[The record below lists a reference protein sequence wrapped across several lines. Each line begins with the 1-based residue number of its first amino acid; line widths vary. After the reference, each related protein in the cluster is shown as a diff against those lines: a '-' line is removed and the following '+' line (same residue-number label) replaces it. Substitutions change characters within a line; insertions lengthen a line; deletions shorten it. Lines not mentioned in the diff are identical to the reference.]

1 MGKKTKRGGASIFEK
16 APFINEVNKKGI
28 YIADDIDYNIRQGKK
43 QDLIK
48 KYEDNL
54 NEAKE
59 NVKRAKDEK
68 YRNIEDEKIQN
79 QRDKASIEQRK
90 LRNNQFQFILK
101 SLASILKF
109 FINLVYKL
117 FILLEK
123 IFGRLFS
130 VSKSLGTGLKNIAN
144 VGNGVIIKTL
154 FLILI
159 IIAIFFGFNYFV
171 NKEDPTTKIN
181 KLISTDKDYS
191 SFLINTAK
199 PDFFGKISN
208 SFLNLI
214 PDKYKCQ
221 FNFFKNKFNSIIGND
236 IYELTG
242 NPREEITTGKNDGI
256 YHIKKKDDQYFTY
269 TTLKPSEIKIPLSSL
284 SSVTNNDLNN
294 LPEKIKDL
302 YPINNNIIIPIEL
315 KSTNEWEYNINNI
328 KYEGNTNLLKDT
340 ANYTLP
346 FIKTNIINEFK
357 FNKIKA
363 KIFNNDD
370 KSASSTLE
378 KMFTYNANKYNY
390 YNQTL

>member
-16 APFINEVNKKGI
+16 VPLISEVNKKGI
-28 YIADDIDYNIRQGKK
+28 YIADDIDYNIRQNKK
-43 QDLIK
+43 KDLIK

-68 YRNIEDEKIQN
+68 NRNLEDEKIQN
-79 QRDKASIEQRK
+79 QRDRASIEQRK
-90 LRNNQFQFILK
+90 LRNNQYQFILK
-101 SLASILKF
+101 SLASIGKFIINLLYKLAILFLKF
-109 FINLVYKL
+109 CNLC
-117 FILLEK
+117 
-123 IFGRLFS
+123 
-130 VSKSLGTGLKNIAN
+130 KSLGTGLKNLFNI
-144 VGNGVIIKTL
+144 GNGVIIKTL
-154 FLILI
+154 VLILI
-159 IIAIFFGFNYFV
+159 IIAIFFGFNYFI
-171 NKEDPTTKIN
+171 NKEDPATKVN

-199 PDFFGKISN
+199 PDIFGKISD
-208 SFLNLI
+208 SFLNLV
-214 PDKYKCQ
+214 PDKYKFQ

-256 YHIKKKDDQYFTY
+256 YHIKKKDDKYFTY
-269 TTLKPSEIKIPLSSL
+269 TTLKPLDIKIPLSSL
-284 SSVTNNDLNN
+284 SSITNNDLNN
-294 LPEKIKDL
+294 LPEKLKDL
-302 YPINNNIIIPIEL
+302 YPIKNNIIIPIEL

-328 KYEGNTNLLKDT
+328 KYEGTTNLLKDT

-346 FIKTNIINEFK
+346 FIKTNNINEFK

-370 KSASSTLE
+370 KSAASTLE
-378 KMFTYNANKYNY
+378 KMFTYNANRYNY
-390 YNQTL
+390 PSL

>member
-1 MGKKTKRGGASIFEK
+1 MGKKTKRGGASILEK

-43 QDLIK
+43 EDLIK
-48 KYEDNL
+48 KYENNL

-68 YRNIEDEKIQN
+68 YRKIEDEKIEN
-79 QRDKASIEQRK
+79 QRDKASIEKQK
-90 LRNNQFQFILK
+90 LRNNQIQFIFN
-101 SLASILKF
+101 SIGSILKF
-109 FINLVYKL
+109 FINLCYKL

-130 VSKSLGTGLKNIAN
+130 VSKSLGTGFKNIGN
-144 VGNGVIIKTL
+144 IGNGVIIKTII
-154 FLILI
+154 LILI

-181 KLISTDKDYS
+181 KLISTNKDYS

-199 PDFFGKISN
+199 PDFFGKLSN

-221 FNFFKNKFNSIIGND
+221 FNFFKNKFNSIIGSD

-242 NPREEITTGKNDGI
+242 NPREEIKTGKNDGI
-256 YHIKKKDDQYFTY
+256 YHIKINDDQYNTY
-269 TTLKPSEIKIPLSSL
+269 TTLKPKNIKIPLSSL
-284 SSVTNNDLNN
+284 TSITNNDLNN
-294 LPEKIKDL
+294 LPNKIKEL
-302 YPINNNIIIPIEL
+302 YPINKDIIIPIEL
-315 KSTNEWEYNINNI
+315 NTNNVWEYNIDNI
-328 KYEGNTNLLKDT
+328 KYENDEKSLKDNDP
-340 ANYTLP
+340 NYISP
-346 FIKTNIINEFK
+346 FIKTNILNEFK

-363 KIFNNDD
+363 RIFNNDD

-378 KMFTYNANKYNY
+378 KMFNYDNDKYKY
-390 YNQTL
+390 PF